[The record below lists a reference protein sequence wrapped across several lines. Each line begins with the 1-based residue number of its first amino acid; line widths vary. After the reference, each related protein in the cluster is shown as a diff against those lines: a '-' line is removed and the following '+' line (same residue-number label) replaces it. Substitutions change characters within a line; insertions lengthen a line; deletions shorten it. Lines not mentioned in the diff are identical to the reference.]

1 MSLLIEA
8 LEQDTDF
15 KKSDIKDLIPIKLP
29 YMNKIINNSFDT
41 KKKSLKTLLKALTTY
56 SYLGVDSKKI
66 VKKIIWILGR
76 SKKLFDE
83 YFTES
88 KEIEKSMSDDDD
100 DDDDIVKY
108 KLRSDIDKIIYNEIK
123 RTYGKRNY
131 TKEELSVRFIPY
143 TNTDLIAL
151 AGNFKL
157 LKWVRKNKCEWNYWT
172 CAHAASNGHFDIL
185 KWARL
190 NGCPWNSIT

>member
-15 KKSDIKDLIPIKLP
+15 KKSDIKDLVKRKLP

-41 KKKSLKTLLKALTTY
+41 KKKSLNTLLKALTTY
-56 SYLGVDSKKI
+56 AYLGIDSKKI
-66 VKKIIWILGR
+66 VEKIIWILGG

-88 KEIEKSMSDDDD
+88 KEIKKFTYV
-100 DDDDIVKY
+100 VKY
-108 KLRSDIDKIIYNEIK
+108 ELRSDIDKIIYNEIK

-143 TNTDLIAL
+143 INTALIAA
-151 AGNFKL
+151 AG
-157 LKWVRKNKCEWNYWT
+157 
-172 CAHAASNGHFDIL
+172 
-185 KWARL
+185 
-190 NGCPWNSIT
+190 

>member
-8 LEQDTDF
+8 LEQDIDF
-15 KKSDIKDLIPIKLP
+15 KKSDIKDLVKRKLP

-56 SYLGVDSKKI
+56 AYLGIDSKKI
-66 VKKIIWILGR
+66 VEKIIWILGR

-88 KEIEKSMSDDDD
+88 KEIKKSMF
-100 DDDDIVKY
+100 DDDIMKY
-108 KLRSDIDKIIYNEIK
+108 ELRSDIDKIIYNEIK
-123 RTYGKRNY
+123 RTYSKRNY
-131 TKEELSVRFIPY
+131 TKEELNVRFDI
-143 TNTDLIAL
+143 NTKLIAA

-157 LKWVRKNKCEWNYWT
+157 LKWVRK
-172 CAHAASNGHFDIL
+172 
-185 KWARL
+185 
-190 NGCPWNSIT
+190 

>member
-15 KKSDIKDLIPIKLP
+15 KKSDIKDLVKRKLP
-29 YMNKIINNSFDT
+29 YIDKIISNSFNT

-56 SYLGVDSKKI
+56 AYLGIDSKKI

-88 KEIEKSMSDDDD
+88 KEIKKSMY
-100 DDDDIVKY
+100 DIVKY
-108 KLRSDIDKIIYNEIK
+108 ELRSDIDKTIHNEIK
-123 RTYGKRNY
+123 RTYSKRNY
-131 TKEELSVRFIPY
+131 TKEELSVRFVAY
-143 TNTDLIAL
+143 NNTRLIVSV
-151 AGNFKL
+151 GNFKL
-157 LKWVRKNKCEWNYWT
+157 LKWVRKNGCEWDGWT
-172 CAHAASNGHFDIL
+172 CA
-185 KWARL
+185 
-190 NGCPWNSIT
+190 